1 MKRQKYKSGGEIRF
15 TIMPALTA
23 SSLFTSS
30 SLRASKTTTSTSK
43 KNSSSSSSERKTN
56 VVCRSQKQQKTSESR
71 NSISLAPSS
80 SKNECIQQIATKTKS
95 SPPLPHTATGP
106 TPTQIA
112 AGVFAAAAI
121 GVTARKAMKKKS
133 KKVVIAGAPASGK
146 GTQCEL
152 IVKKFGITH
161 ISAGDLLRA
170 AVAQGTEDGLKAKE
184 FMDRGDLVPDEVV
197 VNMVKSRL
205 NEPDCAGGWLL
216 DGYPR
221 SASQAEALSSYGIEP
236 DLFLLLDVPDE
247 ELLERVVG
255 RRLDPVTG
263 QIYHLKF
270 FPPPDE
276 TVAKRLTQRSDDTD
290 EKAQNRLK
298 VHHANVNAV
307 LSKYKNIMKTIDG
320 NRQKTTVFKEI
331 EGLINS
337 M

>member
-56 VVCRSQKQQKTSESR
+56 VVCRSQKQQKTSASR

-80 SKNECIQQIATKTKS
+80 SKNECIQQIAAKTKS
-95 SPPLPHTATGP
+95 SPPLS
-106 TPTQIA
+106 
-112 AGVFAAAAI
+112 GVFAAAAI

-133 KKVVIAGAPASGK
+133 KKIVIAGAPASGK

>member
-1 MKRQKYKSGGEIRF
+1 MSF
-15 TIMPALTA
+15 L
-23 SSLFTSS
+23 
-30 SLRASKTTTSTSK
+30 
-43 KNSSSSSSERKTN
+43 SSSSSVFIDTTR
-56 VVCRSQKQQKTSESR
+56 
-71 NSISLAPSS
+71 SS
-80 SKNECIQQIATKTKS
+80 SKTQNRYRHQHQRNKTKTQTSYASARDNQLAPETMTSKSQSSSRKQNEIIQISAKKVQAPPVVIASKS
-95 SPPLPHTATGP
+95 SPVIGALSQ
-106 TPTQIA
+106 TQIA
-112 AGVFAAAAI
+112 AGVFAACAI
-121 GVTARKAMKKKS
+121 GITAKKAMQ
-133 KKVVIAGAPASGK
+133 KKVKKIVIAGAPASGK

-170 AVAQGTEDGLKAKE
+170 AVAQGTEDGLRAKE

-205 NEPDCAGGWLL
+205 NEPDCANGWLL

-270 FPPPDE
+270 FPPPDDA
-276 TVAKRLTQRSDDTD
+276 VAKRLTQRSDDTE
-290 EKAQNRLK
+290 EKAANRLK

-307 LSKYKNIMKTIDG
+307 TSKYKVIMKTIDG

-331 EGLINS
+331 EGLIKS

>member
-1 MKRQKYKSGGEIRF
+1 MS
-15 TIMPALTA
+15 ALTA

-30 SLRASKTTTSTSK
+30 ALRASKTTTTSSTSNKNKNK
-43 KNSSSSSSERKTN
+43 KNSSSF
-56 VVCRSQKQQKTSESR
+56 VVCRSQKQQQQKTSASSEK
-71 NSISLAPSS
+71 SISLLAPSS
-80 SKNECIQQIATKTKS
+80 SKNECIQQIAAKS
-95 SPPLPHTATGP
+95 KAPPPPAATGP

-121 GVTARKAMKKKS
+121 GVTARKAMKKKA
-133 KKVVIAGAPASGK
+133 KKIVIAGAPASGK

-276 TVAKRLTQRSDDTD
+276 TVAKRLTQRSDDTE

-331 EGLINS
+331 EGLIKS

>member
-1 MKRQKYKSGGEIRF
+1 MISVVDVETSWQVTDTGGYDPSPYHPDNILVSVGINDEYYF
-15 TIMPALTA
+15 T
-23 SSLFTSS
+23 
-30 SLRASKTTTSTSK
+30 
-43 KNSSSSSSERKTN
+43 NHSERVDQGCYHKIQSILDNTTLLIGHN
-56 VVCRSQKQQKTSESR
+56 IKFDLMWLLESGFKYTGKVYDTMLGEYILNRGIRKSLTLEMSCRRRK
-71 NSISLAPSS
+71 IG
-80 SKNECIQQIATKTKS
+80 SKDDRI
-95 SPPLPHTATGP
+95 
-106 TPTQIA
+106 
-112 AGVFAAAAI
+112 
-121 GVTARKAMKKKS
+121 
-133 KKVVIAGAPASGK
+133 
-146 GTQCEL
+146 
-152 IVKKFGITH
+152 
-161 ISAGDLLRA
+161 
-170 AVAQGTEDGLKAKE
+170 KE

-276 TVAKRLTQRSDDTD
+276 TVAKRLTQRSDDTE